1 MDEEHRREAQAHSS
15 GLQPPRTQPKT
26 QHPGGPTKVQVEDW
40 SEEDV
45 KRYEGRPSA
54 AEVPQLRAYRQQV
67 LSLKSEQQALKADL
81 AQAKG
86 SLNVPSGSWSY
97 ERKSNVRMQLHHFVL
112 FLKIST
118 ILI

>member
-1 MDEEHRREAQAHSS
+1 MDDEHRREAQGHSS
-15 GLQPPRTQPKT
+15 APLQPHSQPKT
-26 QHPGGPTKVQVEDW
+26 QNSSGPAKMQVEDW

-45 KRYEGRPSA
+45 KRYEGRPCA

-86 SLNVPSGSWSY
+86 SLNVPAGSWSY
-97 ERKSNVRMQLHHFVL
+97 ERKSNYM
-112 FLKIST
+112 
-118 ILI
+118 